1 MDNAH
6 ALVVGIA
13 NYEKINKLPDTVLN
27 DAQTIYDLLIDSHH
41 CGYSQDNVKLLKD
54 GAATKTALSQALT
67 NLAQQSNQD
76 ATVFIYISSHGGQND
91 SSGLRTF
98 NLDELL
104 IHSCSWLQDYLSNN
118 PHVNNS
124 DRSLCP

>member
-41 CGYSQDNVKLLKD
+41 CGYSQDNVTGYSGEKLC
-54 GAATKTALSQALT
+54 
-67 NLAQQSNQD
+67 
-76 ATVFIYISSHGGQND
+76 
-91 SSGLRTF
+91 LR
-98 NLDELL
+98 
-104 IHSCSWLQDYLSNN
+104 
-118 PHVNNS
+118 
-124 DRSLCP
+124 